1 MGDALLR
8 GYRVV
13 EIAHPL
19 TEYAGLV
26 LAGLGA
32 DVYLV
37 EPPQGS
43 TTRQRNPRVPG
54 AGDSPRA
61 SIAFLSRNTNKK
73 SVVIDAS
80 NSDDRNLLDRLIER
94 SDVLIKSSDSEL
106 ASCVDDET
114 IPTVVTV
121 TIDHHTASPKLVM
134 VASAALRSVSSIASD
149 AT

>member
-1 MGDALLR
+1 MAMSAALLR

-54 AGDSPRA
+54 AEDSARG

-73 SVVIDAS
+73 LS
-80 NSDDRNLLDRLIER
+80 LIH
-94 SDVLIKSSDSEL
+94 I
-106 ASCVDDET
+106 
-114 IPTVVTV
+114 
-121 TIDHHTASPKLVM
+121 
-134 VASAALRSVSSIASD
+134 
-149 AT
+149 